1 MGQEYDPI
9 AIVGMGMRA
18 PEADDVDT
26 FWKLLEEKRDVTREI
41 PKDRFNTDFWCNK
54 TKFKGSSVGEAS
66 LPHFLDFISWRFYRF
81 D

>member
-54 TKFKGSSVGEAS
+54 TKFKGSSVGRGDS
-66 LPHFLDFISWRFYRF
+66 SSFSRFHFVEVL
-81 D
+81 

>member
-54 TKFKGSSVGEAS
+54 TKFKGSSVRGGVS
-66 LPHFLDFISWRFYRF
+66 SSFPRFHFVEVL
-81 D
+81 

>member
-54 TKFKGSSVGEAS
+54 TKFKGSSVGGGVS
-66 LPHFLDFISWRFYRF
+66 SSFPRFPF
-81 D
+81 VEVL